1 MLKLSIII
9 FLFITAFVDAKD
21 IRLWPGDAPGAKGN
35 RKCDIP
41 TLTPYIVKSTNNK
54 KVPAVII
61 CPGGA
66 YSFRA
71 TALEGTSYAK
81 LFNKHG
87 ISAFVLAYRVGAKNA
102 GGYRYPIPQLDAK
115 RAIRYVRKNA
125 EQWNIDPE
133 KIGIVGSSAGG
144 HLAAMTSVKHDNG
157 NPKAVDLIERV
168 SSRPDFAILCYA
180 QTSMDKRYGECAG
193 SRNMLLGDAAGTIEE
208 VAAYKFVNEDTPPM
222 FLWHSFQDMTVP
234 VRNALDLAN
243 ALEANLV
250 PFSLHIYFAGKHGM
264 GTGGKKQ
271 HPWCDEAILFLKE
284 IEVIK

>member
-1 MLKLSIII
+1 MLKILVTIFCFLS
-9 FLFITAFVDAKD
+9 LLACAND
-21 IRLWPGDAPGAKGN
+21 IRLWEGDAPGAKGN
-35 RKCDIP
+35 KACDIP
-41 TLTPYIVKSTNNK
+41 TLTPHLVKKTNGK

-71 TALEGTSYAK
+71 VALEGTSYAK
-81 LFNKHG
+81 LFNKNG
-87 ISAFVLAYRVGAKNA
+87 ISAFVLAYRVGAKSRGA
-102 GGYRYPIPQLDAK
+102 YRYPIPQLDAK
-115 RAIRYVRKNA
+115 RAIRYVRANA
-125 EQWNIDPE
+125 EKFNIDPE

-144 HLAAMTSVKHDNG
+144 HLAAMTAVKHDVG
-157 NPKAVDLIERV
+157 NPKAKDYIERV

-208 VAAYKFVNEDTPPM
+208 VATYKFVNEDTPPM
-222 FLWHSFQDMTVP
+222 FLWHSFQDMVVP

-250 PFSLHIYFAGKHGM
+250 PFSLHIYFAGKHGL
-264 GTGGKKQ
+264 GTGGKKT
-271 HPWCDEAILFLKE
+271 HPWCDEAMLFLKE